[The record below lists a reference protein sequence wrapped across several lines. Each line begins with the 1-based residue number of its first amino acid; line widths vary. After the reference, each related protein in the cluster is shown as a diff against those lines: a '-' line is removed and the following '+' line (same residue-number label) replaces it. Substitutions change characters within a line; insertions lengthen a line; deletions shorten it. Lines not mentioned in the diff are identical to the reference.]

1 MYEVLDKVLESAMMK
16 GEVNE
21 LLTFG
26 KTMDTAHRTLIK
38 A

>member
-1 MYEVLDKVLESAMMK
+1 MFEVLDKVLETAMMK
-16 GEVNE
+16 GEVHE

-26 KTMDTAHRTLIK
+26 KTMDTAHRTLVK